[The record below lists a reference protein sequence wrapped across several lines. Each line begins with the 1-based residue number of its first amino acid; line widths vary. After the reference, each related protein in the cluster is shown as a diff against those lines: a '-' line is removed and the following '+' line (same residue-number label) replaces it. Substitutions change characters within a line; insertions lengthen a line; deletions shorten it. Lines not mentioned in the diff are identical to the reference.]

1 MNRSSVAAKK
11 NLVIGAHCIDS
22 GYDGEVF
29 IDLHNIG
36 NEPQT
41 ISAYDKIAQ
50 LVLVP
55 VISFRTQEVGDDNL
69 YQESITI
76 SARGDGALG
85 STDR

>member
-1 MNRSSVAAKK
+1 V
-11 NLVIGAHCIDS
+11 GAHCIDS

-36 NEPQT
+36 KSPQV
-41 ISAYDKIAQ
+41 IRPRDKVAQ

-55 VISFRTQEVGDDNL
+55 VVSFRAQEVGDDNL
-69 YQESITI
+69 YQEPITI

-85 STDR
+85 STGK